1 LEQAASEQP
10 QLGFVLLQI
19 DEQYWNSELDTL
31 ASSFPVAGFPPR
43 TVVIC
48 PTVKAFQHGTRRF
61 TRTQFPLML
70 AAAFTTHKSQ
80 SMQFDY
86 TVIEVGNLFA
96 ANLLYVAITRNKTL
110 AGMVLV
116 GRRLKKEDFRLHASK
131 LQQIDDECKRVEAL
145 QQPTLDVILD
155 IVRQFYPELDNF
167 FNGSFDE

>member
-1 LEQAASEQP
+1 M
-10 QLGFVLLQI
+10 
-19 DEQYWNSELDTL
+19 
-31 ASSFPVAGFPPR
+31 
-43 TVVIC
+43 IC
-48 PTVKAFQHGTRRF
+48 PIVKAFQHGTRKF
-61 TRTQFPLML
+61 ARTQFPLML

-80 SMQFDY
+80 SMQFDN

-116 GRRLKKEDFRLHASK
+116 GRRLKKDDFRLHAGK

-145 QQPTLDVILD
+145 QQLTLDAILQ
-155 IVRQFYPELDNF
+155 IVHLFYPELDDF